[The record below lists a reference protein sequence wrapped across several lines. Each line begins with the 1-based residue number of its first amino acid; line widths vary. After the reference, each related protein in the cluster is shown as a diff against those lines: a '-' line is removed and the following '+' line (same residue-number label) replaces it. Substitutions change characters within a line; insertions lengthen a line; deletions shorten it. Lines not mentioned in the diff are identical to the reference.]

1 MTDEKKEMPIYFVQR
16 YHLDARDTV
25 QLDRVTSLLCGSTL
39 ESPTVTAL
47 KSPATIVTP
56 RSPTEEEQQLPC

>member
-1 MTDEKKEMPIYFVQR
+1 MTDEKKEMPNYLVQR
-16 YHLDARDTV
+16 YRLDARDTV

-47 KSPATIVTP
+47 RLPVTIATP
-56 RSPTEEEQQLPC
+56 RSPTEEEQLPC